1 MNTQEY
7 VEYFTF
13 LDPAKVAA
21 IKNNLFDY
29 LVYCKYRSKDYQ
41 KASPDAMA
49 SFWIQKWKK
58 QEWMQEMTNDIRF
71 VAHVYSFI
79 ETYKNE
85 VDVII
90 KNNSSRYARFLK
102 N

>member
-1 MNTQEY
+1 
-7 VEYFTF
+7 
-13 LDPAKVAA
+13 
-21 IKNNLFDY
+21 
-29 LVYCKYRSKDYQ
+29 
-41 KASPDAMA
+41 MA